1 MNIKVLQL
9 HKRASYEYKYIQD
22 KFEISLNN
30 RCIALSDGTTQSF
43 KSEIWAKMIVDEF
56 VKKPT
61 FIVEDLITRLKESAI
76 NFKNNDFVY
85 SLNFAKAALEKDKQ
99 KKGGTATFI
108 GLQFVNDST
117 IKILNC
123 GDSCLFILRKDK
135 ILPFPFKNL
144 DELDNNN
151 FFINSS
157 SLIDSETEADFFN
170 YDEITLEKDD
180 KLILATDAISR
191 LIFSNPEIIS
201 TLLSIN
207 SFEELKDFC
216 QEYWKK
222 SKLEEDDISIIIVSP
237 LLPSEIIEI
246 VPPTDFSFPKEVEK
260 IFVPSVKTPNFI
272 NDLDPVKME
281 QLNKM
286 IQQLFRE
293 TNFLKEKLKLTQVL
307 LISSLLLLALNTAL
321 LFYSLRNKE
330 DGKSTIEKTINIP
343 TETKTQRRDVK
354 KVTLAPKV
362 KDISNSSSRSNE
374 DVRTATKGDL
384 NPNPSNAKTQT
395 VEIAKQTE
403 KAATVS
409 TPEDLDKKV
418 VAAEK

>member
-30 RCIALSDGTTQSF
+30 KCIALSDGTTQSF

-61 FIVEDLITRLKESAI
+61 FIVEDLIIRLKESAI

-180 KLILATDAISR
+180 KLILATDALSR

-201 TLLSIN
+201 ILLSIN

-222 SKLEEDDISIIIVSP
+222 NKLEEDDISIIIVSP

-260 IFVPSVKTPNFI
+260 TFVPSVKTPNFI

-307 LISSLLLLALNTAL
+307 LISSLILLAMNTAL
-321 LFYSLRNKE
+321 LFYSLRYKE
-330 DGKSTIEKTINIP
+330 DSKSIIEKTINTP

-354 KVTLAPKV
+354 KATLAPKV
-362 KDISNSSSRSNE
+362 KGISNSSSRSNE
-374 DVRTATKGDL
+374 DARTSTKGDL
-384 NPNPSNAKTQT
+384 NHNPSNAKNQT
-395 VEIAKQTE
+395 VEITE
-403 KAATVS
+403 QIEKTATVS
-409 TPEDLDKKV
+409 TPEDLDKK
-418 VAAEK
+418 

>member
-108 GLQFVNDST
+108 GLQFVNAST

-144 DELDNNN
+144 DELDHNN

-201 TLLSIN
+201 ILLSIN

-222 SKLEEDDISIIIVSP
+222 NKLEEDDISIIIVSP

-260 IFVPSVKTPNFI
+260 TFVPSVKTPIFI

-330 DGKSTIEKTINIP
+330 D
-343 TETKTQRRDVK
+343 V
-354 KVTLAPKV
+354 
-362 KDISNSSSRSNE
+362 SR
-374 DVRTATKGDL
+374 
-384 NPNPSNAKTQT
+384 
-395 VEIAKQTE
+395 
-403 KAATVS
+403 
-409 TPEDLDKKV
+409 
-418 VAAEK
+418 